1 MRTHLQGT
9 FLLIVLLLVFWG
21 MLNWAAPIID
31 DAIFGDD
38 GAVVAKAPQNL
49 IDPNDPEAAALLEAN
64 RPLEGAEV
72 ADLQEVLLLLG
83 YNPGPVDGIMGD
95 LTRAAI
101 EEAKADA
108 ELSQATD
115 RELLQALEADQ
126 EAADTDISDNSE
138 ELNTAPNTDTGTNTD
153 AAPNADTS
161 TDTDARTDTDT
172 SASVTSL
179 P

>member
-101 EEAKADA
+101 TEAKADA
-108 ELSQATD
+108 GLTEVTD

-126 EAADTDISDNSE
+126 EAADTNISDDSE
-138 ELNTAPNTDTGTNTD
+138 EMNTAPNTDT
-153 AAPNADTS
+153 APNADTS
-161 TDTDARTDTDT
+161 TDADARTDTDT

>member
-21 MLNWAAPIID
+21 MLGWAVPIID

-38 GAVVAKAPQNL
+38 GAIVARAPQHL
-49 IDPNDPEAAALLEAN
+49 INPNDPAAAALLEAN

-83 YNPGPVDGIMGD
+83 YDPGPVDGIMGE
-95 LTRAAI
+95 LTRAATKQA
-101 EEAKADA
+101 EADLG
-108 ELSQATD
+108 LSEASD
-115 RELLQALEADQ
+115 REMLEALETVI
-126 EAADTDISDNSE
+126 EAQSTGS
-138 ELNTAPNTDTGTNTD
+138 DTGTNSGTGAGTSNSAD
-153 AAPNADTS
+153 AANADTGTNS
-161 TDTDARTDTDT
+161 GTGADAPA
-172 SASVTSL
+172 SA